1 MRAKRV
7 MIVDALNAY
16 LRAYIVDPSLS
27 TNGQPIG
34 GVKGLFKILQ
44 KLVREIK
51 PDEILMVWDGPNG
64 SMKRRQM
71 DKNYKAGRKP
81 LRLNRA
87 YKNLTDEECAQNKMW
102 QQMRAMEYLNQ
113 MPIIQTCIPEIEADD
128 VIAYAVQ
135 MPYYKGW
142 QKIIVSNDKDFMQ
155 LCDDETLLM
164 RPVKNEILN
173 RKRIVEQIGI
183 HPTNMALARAIV
195 GDASDNLPG
204 IKGAGLPTVAKRLN
218 FLSEDK
224 DYTVEDVIEY
234 CENTESKLKLYERI
248 IEDKSLVQHNYNM
261 MQLYAPRMSIQSKEI
276 VRHAIE
282 DFQGGFDNIEI
293 IKMMREDGFGELN
306 WSDLKA
312 GLNHISRVLNQKETS

>member
-7 MIVDALNAY
+7 MIIDALNAY

-27 TNGQPIG
+27 AHGQPIG

-51 PDEILMVWDGPNG
+51 PDEILMIWDGPNG
-64 SMKRRQM
+64 SKKRRSM
-71 DKNYKAGRKP
+71 DKNYKAGRAP

-102 QQMRAMEYLNQ
+102 QQMRAMEYFNQ

-155 LCDDETLLM
+155 LCDSETLLM

-173 RKRIVEQIGI
+173 KKRIVEQIGI

-204 IKGAGLPTVAKRLN
+204 IKGAGLATVAKRFE
-218 FLSEDK
+218 FLAEEK
-224 DYTVEDVIEY
+224 DYYLSDIIEY
-234 CENTESKLKLYERI
+234 CENTDSKVKLYEKI
-248 IEDKSLVQHNYNM
+248 VEEKSLVEHNYNM
-261 MQLYAPRMSIQSKEI
+261 MQLYSPRMSIQSKQFVKET
-276 VRHAIE
+276 IE
-282 DFQGGFDNIEI
+282 NFEGGFNNTEI
-293 IKMMREDGFGELN
+293 IKMMRDDGFGELN

-312 GLNHISRVLNQKETS
+312 GLNHINRVLAQKETT

>member
-102 QQMRAMEYLNQ
+102 QQMRVMEYFNQ

-224 DYTVEDVIEY
+224 DYTVDDVIEY
-234 CENTESKLKLYERI
+234 CENTESNLKLYERI